1 MGETTRPPGRATV
14 GFVGLG
20 VMGLPMARN
29 LVRAGF
35 PVRAFDVR
43 DQPVR
48 DLAGD
53 GAVGVGS
60 CAEAAHGSDV
70 VLVSLPDSPQVE
82 SAVLGPGGVA
92 EGARPGT
99 VVVDLSTIGVTV
111 TRRIAETLSD
121 RGVAYLDAP
130 VSGGQRGALQG
141 ALSIMVGGP
150 AEAFA
155 RAQPV
160 LRVLGATVTHV
171 GGCGTGQV
179 FKLCNQVVCALNIQA
194 LCEAFALGRA
204 AGADLALLR
213 EALSGGA
220 AGSWMLDNLGPQMI
234 EGDASAGFSIQLQL
248 KDLRLALEAAFEAG
262 VPLPGAAQAMAL
274 YLEARAHGEDANGN
288 QALFR
293 VYDRLTGQ
301 ARDG

>member
-1 MGETTRPPGRATV
+1 
-14 GFVGLG
+14 
-20 VMGLPMARN
+20 MGLPMARN
-29 LVRAGF
+29 LVRAGY

-43 DQPVR
+43 DEPVR
-48 DLAGD
+48 ELVAD
-53 GAVGVGS
+53 GAVAAGS
-60 CAEAAHGSDV
+60 CARAAEDRDV

-82 SAVLGPGGVA
+82 SAVLGPDGVS
-92 EGARPGT
+92 EGARAGA
-99 VVVDLSTIGVTV
+99 VVVDLSTIGVSV
-111 TRRIAETLSD
+111 TRRVAAALSE

-130 VSGGQRGALQG
+130 VSGGRRGALRG

-150 AEAFA
+150 AEAFD
-155 RAQPV
+155 RVRPV
-160 LRVLGATVTHV
+160 LGVLGATVTHV
-171 GGCGTGQV
+171 GGCGMGQV

-194 LCEAFALGRA
+194 VCEAFALGRA
-204 AGADLALLR
+204 AGADLTLLR

-220 AGSWMLDNLGPQMI
+220 AGSWMLDNLAPQMI
-234 EGDASAGFSIQLQL
+234 DGDASAGFTIQLQL

-293 VYDRLTGQ
+293 VYDRLTGHT
-301 ARDG
+301 DG